1 MKAEASFLLLSL
13 CSCVNLQINECF
25 HAVDLI
31 FTAGAGE
38 IKQEHKNRNRL
49 LQDHRKQTLWLR
61 LVLSWLCGATNS
73 FSLFPCFLSQ
83 QEHLKTAVYATW
95 LHILT
100 TVGQKSI

>member
-38 IKQEHKNRNRL
+38 IKQEHKNRNRSGVITGP
-49 LQDHRKQTLWLR
+49 QETNSAAQI
-61 LVLSWLCGATNS
+61 SFISALCGATNS
-73 FSLFPCFLSQ
+73 LFLCFPVFFLN
-83 QEHLKTAVYATW
+83 KN
-95 LHILT
+95 I
-100 TVGQKSI
+100 

>member
-1 MKAEASFLLLSL
+1 MKAEASFLLLSV

-61 LVLSWLCGATNS
+61 LVLSWLFVEQQT
-73 FSLFPCFLSQ
+73 LFLCFPVFFLN
-83 QEHLKTAVYATW
+83 KN
-95 LHILT
+95 I
-100 TVGQKSI
+100 